1 MEIRAVIWDVGGVL
15 LRTEDPEPRQALA
28 DRLGIERRELEKVVF
43 SGDSSNQ
50 AQLGKI
56 TLEEHWE
63 QVRRILG
70 LEIHEM
76 DEFRAQFWSGDRV
89 DYELVE
95 AIRALQKSRIK
106 TGILSN
112 AFSNLRE
119 FLRDECGIVDAFDEL
134 VISAEEG
141 LMKPDQRIYELAL
154 ERMGVD
160 ASQAVFIDD
169 VPANVEAARR
179 VGLHGIHFRTS
190 QQACQEMDMLLDGRQ
205 P

>member
-1 MEIRAVIWDVGGVL
+1 MDIRAVIWDVGGVL
-15 LRTEDPEPRQALA
+15 LRTEDPVPRQALA
-28 DRLGIERRELEKVVF
+28 DRLGIERLELEKIVF
-43 SGDSSNQ
+43 SGDSSNL

-56 TLEEHWE
+56 SMEEHWE
-63 QVRRILG
+63 QVRLILG
-70 LEIHEM
+70 LEINEM
-76 DEFRAQFWSGDRV
+76 DDFRAQFWSGDRV

-95 AIRALQKSRIK
+95 LIRALQKNRCK

-141 LMKPDQRIYELAL
+141 VMKPDQRIYQLAL
-154 ERMGVD
+154 ARLGVEG
-160 ASQAVFIDD
+160 SQAVFIDD
-169 VPANVEAARR
+169 VPANVEGARR

-190 QQACQEMDMLLDGRQ
+190 QQALQELDLLLDGRL

>member
-15 LRTEDPEPRQALA
+15 LRTEDPVPRQALA
-28 DRLGIERRELEKVVF
+28 DRLGIERLELEKVVF

-56 TLEEHWE
+56 TIEEHWE

-95 AIRALQKSRIK
+95 TIRSLQKSRCK

-141 LMKPDQRIYELAL
+141 VMKPDQRIYQLAL
-154 ERMGVD
+154 ARLGVEG
-160 ASQAVFIDD
+160 SQAVFIDD
-169 VPANVEAARR
+169 VPANVEGARR
-179 VGLHGIHFRTS
+179 VGMDGIHFRTS
-190 QQACQEMDMLLDGRQ
+190 QQVRQELKMLLDGRQ